1 MPSCDNCKK
10 SADTLDSPLKRC
22 ARCQTAQYCSRECQK
37 DHWKTHKLICTKGLS
52 VKIFKPFHKLHD
64 KAWLHD
70 RSERD
75 TYKLLVDCYR
85 LRMDD
90 IYKFEN
96 KADANSIYGG
106 ATDGAAGFEQ
116 FLRLTESRRV
126 LLPSW
131 WSADRAAECL
141 AFGVA
146 GQPGDWGSLSSM
158 KGKQDIIDH
167 YGDSVMPMQLRLLGE
182 QIYGTGIGGQSGAP
196 IIEMQ
201 MQAEGGDLKATT
213 TIDLNRMI
221 FIQTFHF
228 SLIGF
233 RRLQDFMDSTA
244 PPPRIPRKLP
254 QRHVLAASASRKRRD
269 SHSQPPVGESVSLN
283 LTTTTQAGGL
293 LQPQQQ
299 KQQSNASA
307 AAAQSL
313 SERVYSWSI
322 NDLDYRPDDRDLKV
336 GVSHTG
342 VAPPASFSPE
352 ALRSLCAGPLAPAL
366 EYLVDNIKPRSAIR
380 SFQTSQHPPPG
391 RIQHSLAGRAE
402 LEAKTN
408 QIRGLTLAIAQK
420 QHEIAEAKERIK
432 QQRQLQV
439 MKEIHRQ
446 QSTRRVKA
454 LQEYEARLRPG
465 LSKMFKGALG
475 TRNDGSNHDTL
486 RTTLHKVLQETS
498 RTIDMVANLG
508 AKMQQE
514 QITGGAGLLDLYQA
528 VHESNEDVT
537 YFVEIIKELKE
548 EGLSLM
554 ERARQEQM
562 DNKDS
567 RVSTS
572 EATEL
577 LQTFR
582 GHHSERVQQ
591 IELVLDQI
599 STCEANMEE
608 LYSRMRYQSQR
619 RENDKKPPP
628 FQQGLEEA
636 KAHLRGLGMALE
648 FIQSEQE
655 NMVERVVSQ
664 DEQRAQL
671 EAMVKASR
679 AMDQKM
685 MDTQRAIRRL
695 AEMIRVNHK
704 SVPQT
709 ALELASETTL
719 SLADRLSQLSD
730 LVQDRTYTAEGD
742 SAVLQDLTRQSQQH
756 YAATSTDV
764 MQPPKLSLP
773 DLQQGGSGGGGMGG
787 ATTAT
792 ATAAKTWTKSEGNHR
807 LDGIEFAAASSLSAD
822 RHILQVAG
830 LQHRNTMQQLA
841 VDKAKQLSQSMEQSK
856 AEVMATM
863 QSFISTLPKEC
874 QVPANHT
881 YNNNNNNNN
890 DHSSN
895 REEARMTVGSLSSK
909 FENDFRTVVVGSIV
923 QFEQSHH
930 AAFLTDIEDMAA
942 DVQVGEAIAERARG
956 LREDSERLA
965 EQTFSSGPIASIE
978 HAPAT
983 LSSSSSLFPK
993 KLSKRMRYQQ

>member
-1 MPSCDNCKK
+1 M

-106 ATDGAAGFEQ
+106 AADGAAGFEQ

-131 WSADRAAECL
+131 WSADHAAECL

-146 GQPGDWGSLSSM
+146 GQPGDWG
-158 KGKQDIIDH
+158 
-167 YGDSVMPMQLRLLGE
+167 SVMPMQLRLLGE
-182 QIYGTGIGGQSGAP
+182 QIYGTGIGGQNGAP

-213 TIDLNRMI
+213 TIDLNRMMSDI
-221 FIQTFHF
+221 SFHV

-244 PPPRIPRKLP
+244 PPPRTPRKLP

-269 SHSQPPVGESVSLN
+269 SHSQPLVGESLSLN
-283 LTTTTQAGGL
+283 PPATTQAGGL

-299 KQQSNASA
+299 QKQQSHASA

-352 ALRSLCAGPLAPAL
+352 ALRSLCAGPLAPAM
-366 EYLVDNIKPRSAIR
+366 EYLVEHIKPRSAIR
-380 SFQTSQHPPPG
+380 AFQTSQHPLPG
-391 RIQHSLAGRAE
+391 RTQHSSAGRAE
-402 LEAKTN
+402 LETKTN

-439 MKEIHRQ
+439 LKEIHRQ
-446 QSTRRVKA
+446 QSTQRVKA
-454 LQEYEARLRPG
+454 LQEYEARFRQQQ
-465 LSKMFKGALG
+465 SKMFKGALG
-475 TRNDGSNHDTL
+475 TRDGGSNYDTL

-498 RTIDMVANLG
+498 RAIDMVANLG
-508 AKMQQE
+508 AKVQQE
-514 QITGGAGLLDLYQA
+514 QITGRTEFQDLYQA
-528 VHESNEDVT
+528 VHESSEDVT

-562 DNKDS
+562 DNKDN
-567 RVSTS
+567 RVLTS

-577 LQTFR
+577 LKTFR

-664 DEQRAQL
+664 DEQRKQL

-709 ALELASETTL
+709 ALELANETTL

-742 SAVLQDLTRQSQQH
+742 GAVLQDLTRQSQQH
-756 YAATSTDV
+756 HATTSTDV

-773 DLQQGGSGGGGMGG
+773 DWQQGGSGGVGMGG
-787 ATTAT
+787 ATA
-792 ATAAKTWTKSEGNHR
+792 AAAAAAAKTWKKSEGNHR
-807 LDGIEFAAASSLSAD
+807 LGGIEFAAASSLSAD

-830 LQHRNTMQQLA
+830 LQRRSTMQQLA
-841 VDKAKQLSQSMEQSK
+841 VDKAKQLNQSMEQSK

-881 YNNNNNNNN
+881 SNNNNNNNKSHN
-890 DHSSN
+890 SN

-956 LREDSERLA
+956 LKEDSERLA
-965 EQTFSSGPIASIE
+965 EQQFSSGPIASIE